1 MGRTF
6 DINRS
11 ASKPPTESSS
21 LTHPLQLRMDDR
33 GNGVNV
39 LAKEKKRL
47 STFQRVRTGFVVHQ
61 PPI

>member
-6 DINRS
+6 DLKWS
-11 ASKPPTESSS
+11 AFKPPTESSS

-33 GNGVNV
+33 GNGVKFSPKKKCYLLFNLFV
-39 LAKEKKRL
+39 L
-47 STFQRVRTGFVVHQ
+47 GFVIHQ